1 VERVITCINCEHV
14 ELKEQQEARL
24 NQSLSLSLALA
35 LARLQASEQVASH
48 KTSKRTTRTFARIEE
63 KRDSSA
69 ILFFEGS

>member
-24 NQSLSLSLALA
+24 NQSLSLALA